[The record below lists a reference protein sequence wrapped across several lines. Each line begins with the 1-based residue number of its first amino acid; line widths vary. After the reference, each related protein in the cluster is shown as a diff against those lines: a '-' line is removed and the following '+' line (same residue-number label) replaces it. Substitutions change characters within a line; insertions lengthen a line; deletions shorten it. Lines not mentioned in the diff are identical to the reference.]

1 MAKDD
6 EKSLLSDCTF
16 IHLPGYAE
24 FILTHRLE
32 FFVRRF
38 VEYSFE
44 VDLPLL
50 RHMASVSRDE
60 LVAISMSSNRELL
73 EALAT
78 NEVSRYINESREN
91 WLANMLPV
99 ITREQI
105 LSDDITLLSHIRRTI
120 FLEILSDYSA
130 NPGEWF
136 DIMKEID
143 RFTVMM
149 DSTLINTYLLL
160 QQERIEEVGRA
171 LKGRETQWLEAQA
184 IGKIGSFEWDLV
196 RNESRNSP
204 QCLAIFETSEDE
216 SYPLDK
222 FTPYVHPDD
231 RKRIE
236 AAFVES
242 LVSGE
247 CKCEFRYEKNGHEKF
262 LLLRGV
268 VGYENDIP
276 VRIVGTVIDITEKQS
291 IIRKLQASEEL
302 YKQAQAL
309 THIGN
314 WSLDPATGEMEW
326 SDELY
331 RIFGMEPQSEKITL
345 DSVRSFFPSDHGRQL
360 VTGLRHAL
368 RSGKVP
374 ESHFRISRR
383 DGGAKIIK
391 GKGEVIFDK
400 NGKPVRISGT
410 AQDVST
416 EFLLTE
422 NLKDRERYLDALN
435 RSLAQKN
442 EQLVR
447 KNKELESFNFIASHD
462 LQEPLRKIQIF
473 SSRIL
478 QEASEGLESDVLLNF
493 DKIRNAANRMQKLID
508 DFLAFSQTLNVTRT
522 GESVDLNTVLQDV
535 QTELQPRIVDKKAT
549 FHIVDLPVISA
560 VRYQIKQL
568 FINLVSNSL
577 KYAHPEKAPHIDIG
591 ARKETNEDQSDVV
604 VITYRDNGIGFEQKY
619 AEKVFELFQ
628 RLHNK
633 NNYSGTGIGLALCR
647 RICENHN
654 GTITV
659 TAEPMQGCTFTIKL
673 PERIV
678 ISNT

>member
-1 MAKDD
+1 MGKDD
-6 EKSLLSDCTF
+6 EKCLLSDCTF

-24 FILTHRLE
+24 FILTNRLE
-32 FFVRRF
+32 FFVRRI

-50 RHMASVSRDE
+50 RHLSSVSREE
-60 LVAISMSSNRELL
+60 LVAISMSSNRTLL
-73 EALAT
+73 EALAN
-78 NEVSRYINESREN
+78 NEIPRYINESKEN

-120 FLEILSDYSA
+120 FLEVLADYSM
-130 NPGEWF
+130 NPNEWS
-136 DIMKEID
+136 DIMKELD
-143 RFTVMM
+143 RFTVML

-160 QQERIEEVGRA
+160 QQERLEEVGRA

-204 QCLAIFETSEDE
+204 QCLAIFEIDDDE
-216 SYPLDK
+216 TYPLEK
-222 FTPYVHPDD
+222 FIQYVHPDD
-231 RKRIE
+231 RKKIE
-236 AAFVES
+236 TAFVES
-242 LVSGE
+242 LISGE
-247 CKCEFRYEKNGHEKF
+247 CKCEFRYEKNGNEKF
-262 LLLRGV
+262 LLLSGM
-268 VGYENDIP
+268 VGYDDKIP
-276 VRIVGTVIDITEKQS
+276 VRIVGTVSDITEKQS
-291 IIRKLQASEEL
+291 IIQKLEASEEL
-302 YKQAQAL
+302 NKQAQAL

-326 SDELY
+326 TDELY
-331 RIFGMEPQSEKITL
+331 RIFGMEPQSEKITI
-345 DSVRSFFPSDHGRQL
+345 DSVRPFFQSDHGRL
-360 VTGLRHAL
+360 MVTGLRYAL
-368 RSGKVP
+368 RSGRVP

-400 NGKPVRISGT
+400 NGKATRISGT
-410 AQDVST
+410 VQDVT
-416 EFLLTE
+416 NEFLLNE
-422 NLKDRERYLDALN
+422 QLKDRERYLDALN

-442 EQLVR
+442 EQLTN

-478 QEASEGLESDVLLNF
+478 QESAEGLGSDVLLNF
-493 DKIRNAANRMQKLID
+493 EKIRNAANRMQKLID
-508 DFLAFSQTLNVTRT
+508 DFLAFSQTLNVPSIL
-522 GESVDLNTVLQDV
+522 EPVDLNAILHDV
-535 QTELQPRIVDKKAT
+535 QIDLLPRIADKKAT
-549 FHIVDLPVISA
+549 FHFTNLPVIDA
-560 VRYQIKQL
+560 IRYQIKQL

-577 KYAHPEKAPHIDIG
+577 KYAHPEKAPHIHIS
-591 ARKETNEDQSDVV
+591 ARKEKSQDQSDVA

-633 NNYSGTGIGLALCR
+633 NNYSGTGIGLPLCR

-654 GTITV
+654 GSITV
-659 TAEPMQGCTFTIKL
+659 IAEPMQGCTFTIIL
-673 PERIV
+673 PV
-678 ISNT
+678 KNS